1 METFP
6 SGDGK
11 VGVAAGGTASSTSP
25 LPHPN
30 GGNHG
35 VVSDEPAPP
44 KTNAPR
50 APGALATT
58 VQVEHVWD
66 PLCRW
71 VLSSRR
77 SQSLSS
83 FCHSTFSRQ
92 IHQANHPDTRPV
104 WPIPMPYP
112 NLAAEGTSREQSF
125 QRAINMMVITLNWL
139 HLGGPRRIPSDFYSR
154 ARLTPEQ
161 LGIVSRLRRLAQEW
175 NESGPIQAEDMGR
188 SAGKIES
195 LEATVQQLTAAA
207 IRLASSGGSQ
217 RQGSG
222 FKKTEKKD
230 PKSTLLGEVQLA
242 KEVEC
247 DRLSFKVPSFNPA
260 PFLESEARRMYED
273 PLADALP
280 PEEALQAPPHVQVR
294 GSYKEILKLCRKLS
308 RLALLDP
315 ALVRPGREAGLFSLM
330 KSVTADRM
338 ILDSRPANE
347 LEVGLTEWKATMAST
362 CPLLDLVIP
371 AGYQAVAAGEDL
383 RDYYY
388 FFRVTGRRSL

>member
-44 KTNAPR
+44 KTTSPR

-92 IHQANHPDTRPV
+92 IHQANRPDTRPV

-139 HLGGPRRIPSDFYSR
+139 HLGGPRRTPSDFYNR

-161 LGIVSRLRRLAQEW
+161 LGIVGRLRRLAQEW
-175 NESGPIQAEDMGR
+175 NESGSIQAEDMGR

-207 IRLASSGGSQ
+207 IRLASSGVPTPRFWFQ
-217 RQGSG
+217 EDR
-222 FKKTEKKD
+222 
-230 PKSTLLGEVQLA
+230 
-242 KEVEC
+242 KEGPNV
-247 DRLSFKVPSFNPA
+247 N
-260 PFLESEARRMYED
+260 
-273 PLADALP
+273 
-280 PEEALQAPPHVQVR
+280 
-294 GSYKEILKLCRKLS
+294 
-308 RLALLDP
+308 
-315 ALVRPGREAGLFSLM
+315 
-330 KSVTADRM
+330 T
-338 ILDSRPANE
+338 
-347 LEVGLTEWKATMAST
+347 
-362 CPLLDLVIP
+362 
-371 AGYQAVAAGEDL
+371 
-383 RDYYY
+383 
-388 FFRVTGRRSL
+388 TG

>member
-1 METFP
+1 M
-6 SGDGK
+6 
-11 VGVAAGGTASSTSP
+11 
-25 LPHPN
+25 
-30 GGNHG
+30 
-35 VVSDEPAPP
+35 
-44 KTNAPR
+44 
-50 APGALATT
+50 
-58 VQVEHVWD
+58 WD

-195 LEATVQQLTAAA
+195 LEAQYNSLQQRRSDL
-207 IRLASSGGSQ
+207 LAQEGPNAKVLVSRRPKRRTQSQ
-217 RQGSG
+217 HYLVRFSLQRKWSVIGCPSR
-222 FKKTEKKD
+222 ECRR
-230 PKSTLLGEVQLA
+230 STLHHSWRVRLGECMRTL
-242 KEVEC
+242 
-247 DRLSFKVPSFNPA
+247 
-260 PFLESEARRMYED
+260 
-273 PLADALP
+273 
-280 PEEALQAPPHVQVR
+280 
-294 GSYKEILKLCRKLS
+294 
-308 RLALLDP
+308 
-315 ALVRPGREAGLFSLM
+315 
-330 KSVTADRM
+330 
-338 ILDSRPANE
+338 
-347 LEVGLTEWKATMAST
+347 
-362 CPLLDLVIP
+362 
-371 AGYQAVAAGEDL
+371 
-383 RDYYY
+383 
-388 FFRVTGRRSL
+388 